1 VRPYLFHS
9 IKLHPIPHQP
19 GACTLGYLIDGVQS
33 AGIEIVVQ
41 PIIRWRD
48 RRMTGSGHAENKE
61 YWPHPARF
69 TSVTRIKSVF
79 RAIPSRPSRPGEFH
93 PEPLTDPD
101 LTLSRLVQW
110 AWTSETVFE
119 KLTIL
124 SKVSI
129 LDLLAGMRKGNSVL
143 LANRRFQCCP
153 V

>member
-1 VRPYLFHS
+1 
-9 IKLHPIPHQP
+9 
-19 GACTLGYLIDGVQS
+19 VQ
-33 AGIEIVVQ
+33 GRE
-41 PIIRWRD
+41 
-48 RRMTGSGHAENKE
+48 
-61 YWPHPARF
+61 
-69 TSVTRIKSVF
+69 
-79 RAIPSRPSRPGEFH
+79 
-93 PEPLTDPD
+93 D
-101 LTLSRLVQW
+101 LSSLRLADCFVQW